1 MCCGCIIRA
10 YLGPSVVVPFANQ
23 INWPRPPQPPSKG
36 HNHFLQWGE
45 YNDPLSH
52 QRVRLFVLPTYL
64 YIPRIQCNMNTM
76 CQYLFSFGPTK
87 GKVESAGC
95 SVQIS
100 LCRYE
105 YLSIFS
111 LRILSRGSQD
121 SHNPHMRAKYIS
133 DHCKSRS
140 LLSPDEYN
148 WTIHGQFVLAASSN
162 GIFVGGFVLH

>member
-23 INWPRPPQPPSKG
+23 INWARPPQPPSKG

-52 QRVRLFVLPTYL
+52 QRVRLFVLRPIFIFREYNATWA
-64 YIPRIQCNMNTM
+64 PCVST
-76 CQYLFSFGPTK
+76 CFSLGPAK
-87 GKVESAGC
+87 GKVESIGC
-95 SVQIS
+95 SVQIGM
-100 LCRYE
+100 CRYE
-105 YLSIFS
+105 YLSVFS
-111 LRILSRGSQD
+111 LRILSWGLQD

-133 DHCKSRS
+133 DHCKSGS
-140 LLSPDEYN
+140 LLLPDEYN
-148 WTIHGQFVLAASSN
+148 WTIHGRFVLAASSN